1 MKLIQSII
9 RPEKLNDVVT
19 ALRSVASGMTI
30 SEVRGYGH
38 QRGQSAIYRVA
49 EYEVKLLPKIMIE
62 FVADDNKVDDI
73 LRIVVQTARTGNIG
87 DGRIFI
93 RAVEQAYHVR
103 TGFMELD

>member
-38 QRGQSAIYRVA
+38 QRGQSTIYRGA

-62 FVADDNKVDDI
+62 IVADDNKVDDI
-73 LRIVVQTARTGNIG
+73 LRVVIQTARTGNIG

-93 RAVEQAYHVR
+93 RAVDQAYHVR